1 MKLQCQHFM
10 GQTQS
15 DSTQQKSPLPL
26 IPSSALLPTSVRYH
40 LSPVQATHRSEVTP
54 LLLSLSV
61 SLSFACPLIM
71 QTLLSPAARAG
82 YFTAAPPPAVTAR
95 PLAYH
100 LPLRSISDR
109 HVPSRTLS
117 SSSSLSLPSF
127 AAPNHRGSKLSF
139 TTIRASSTPISQTF
153 TSPNDESEKA
163 KLLQVLFLLLCQFY
177 SILFDFRE
185 NVGKHKNM
193 KFQKLLMN

>member
-1 MKLQCQHFM
+1 
-10 GQTQS
+10 
-15 DSTQQKSPLPL
+15 
-26 IPSSALLPTSVRYH
+26 
-40 LSPVQATHRSEVTP
+40 
-54 LLLSLSV
+54 
-61 SLSFACPLIM
+61 M

-163 KLLQVLFLLLCQFY
+163 KLLQVLFLLVCQFY
-177 SILFDFRE
+177 SILFGFRE
-185 NVGKHKNM
+185 NVGKYKNM
-193 KFQKLLMN
+193 KFKKLLMNWHELETIDLTITNFAMGSGGLIEKQSALCVLCR